1 LKKGEPEMAVLGET
15 CVRCGKKLTK
25 ETFSGVPTCESCDEL
40 LEASLKAKG
49 EASRQCPIHS
59 IAMTKE
65 IVCNIVVDRCPTCN
79 GVWLDG
85 GELDLLKQ
93 AIKAGMSD
101 DFARMML
108 LAWPEGEEQSRGV

>member
-1 LKKGEPEMAVLGET
+1 MTVLGET
-15 CVRCGKKLTK
+15 CVRCGMKLTNGP
-25 ETFSGVPTCESCDEL
+25 TAGVPTCESCEGL
-40 LEASLKAKG
+40 LVASLKAKG
-49 EASRQCPIHS
+49 EDSRQCPIHS
-59 IAMTKE
+59 AMMTKE

-101 DFARMML
+101 DFARVML
-108 LAWPEGEEQSRGV
+108 LAWPEGEGQSSEV

>member
-1 LKKGEPEMAVLGET
+1 MAVLGET
-15 CVRCGKKLTK
+15 CVRCGKELTK
-25 ETFSGVPTCESCDEL
+25 ESYSGVPTCESCDEL
-40 LEASLKAKG
+40 LAASLKAKG
-49 EASRQCPIHS
+49 EDSRYCPIHAT
-59 IAMTKE
+59 AMAKE

-108 LAWPEGEEQSRGV
+108 LAWPEGEGPSTGV